1 MTHDEMIHRIQLNI
15 EDKCPSMN
23 TKGKCE
29 FGCWNCQIS
38 ASLLAILE
46 LHKPKEEDGKLW
58 CEHEVCYN
66 HIEFLER
73 DDCDCSYPCSTIQAI
88 EKAIS

>member
-1 MTHDEMIHRIQLNI
+1 MTHDELIAYIDDSTDGLKHEHLF
-15 EDKCPSMN
+15 EK
-23 TKGKCE
+23 
-29 FGCWNCQIS
+29 
-38 ASLLAILE
+38 LLANTQALRAVVE

-73 DDCDCSYPCSTIQAI
+73 DDCDCSYPCPTIQAI
-88 EKAIS
+88 EAELK

>member
-1 MTHDEMIHRIQLNI
+1 MTHDELL
-15 EDKCPSMN
+15 DKILMECGCRN
-23 TKGKCE
+23 TK
-29 FGCWNCQIS
+29 
-38 ASLLAILE
+38 ALRAVVE

-73 DDCDCSYPCSTIQAI
+73 DDCDCSYPCPTIQAI
-88 EKAIS
+88 EAELK